1 MSKVRPVMFCILF
14 TFFAVW
20 GQYYFQ
26 SVDFLTPGIVVLLQ
40 FNFLNLALWAG
51 IIWMLIQEGT
61 GGFAFGAMIMFYLG
75 LLVAYYLGGAF
86 FEVGNRFF
94 VLLLFLFLAVY
105 KDLIVSVMASLQDLD
120 LAEKYSLEGVM
131 IQAGIYFFVW
141 LLIYNLFKKYFFNDT
156 A

>member
-1 MSKVRPVMFCILF
+1 MFCILV
-14 TFFAVW
+14 TVFAVW
-20 GQYYFQ
+20 GQYFFQ

-40 FNFLNLALWAG
+40 FNFLNLALWTG
-51 IIWMLIQEGT
+51 IMWMLIQEGT

-75 LLVAYYLGGAF
+75 LLVAYYLGGAI

-105 KDLIVSVMASLQDLD
+105 KNLIVSVMASLQDLD
-120 LAEKYSLEGVM
+120 LAAQYSLEAIM
-131 IQAGIYFFVW
+131 IQAGIYFLVW
-141 LLIYNLFKKYFFNDT
+141 LLIFNLFKKYFYHDS